1 MLDIVLLGSG
11 GGMPMPH
18 RFLSSLLIN
27 YKGRKIL
34 VDCGEGTQV
43 SMRMVKWGFKS
54 IDLICITHGHGDH
67 ILGLPGLL
75 ATIGNSGR
83 TEPITIIGPEG
94 IENIINGLR
103 VAVPYLP
110 YGINII
116 ESPKKLLGISV
127 LLKGMEVREIIHED
141 FINKDMVISTLEL
154 DHSLPCIGYSL
165 YIPRRPKFY
174 VEKAIFNQ
182 VPRELWKRLQNGET
196 IIYKGRTYD
205 PSMVLGDKR
214 KGIKLSYITDTRPIN
229 TIPDFIKGSDLFICE
244 GTYGDNRD
252 LKKAIKNKHMTFA
265 EAAKL
270 AYEGNVKKLLLTH
283 FSPVL
288 DEPEIYIKNAEDIF
302 MNTIVGY
309 DRFTK
314 TLSFSC

>member
-1 MLDIVLLGSG
+1 
-11 GGMPMPH
+11 MPH

-116 ESPKKLLGISV
+116 ESPKNFWV
-127 LLKGMEVREIIHED
+127 LV
-141 FINKDMVISTLEL
+141 
-154 DHSLPCIGYSL
+154 C
-165 YIPRRPKFY
+165 
-174 VEKAIFNQ
+174 
-182 VPRELWKRLQNGET
+182 
-196 IIYKGRTYD
+196 
-205 PSMVLGDKR
+205 
-214 KGIKLSYITDTRPIN
+214 
-229 TIPDFIKGSDLFICE
+229 C
-244 GTYGDNRD
+244 
-252 LKKAIKNKHMTFA
+252 
-265 EAAKL
+265 
-270 AYEGNVKKLLLTH
+270 
-283 FSPVL
+283 
-288 DEPEIYIKNAEDIF
+288 
-302 MNTIVGY
+302 
-309 DRFTK
+309 
-314 TLSFSC
+314 